1 MIFDEN
7 YIIFLQKLTKEKLQS
22 IIDDY
27 NQLSNIFNF
36 DKVDTKK
43 MKKNDIISKIIEIK
57 EEYLRYFVMSLD
69 KQDYEIL
76 KNCLSKKVKNDYLN
90 EKRDF
95 IKYMLNKK
103 LIFQEDNLIIPRDIY
118 MCLINLLK
126 EKEISKYI
134 EKWDRIYKLVD
145 GIIIAYGAIDR
156 KYFDII
162 ISGIEDNKLIIP
174 KLEYYYKKDYAIDNK
189 KIVSLK
195 LTNKKRI
202 NNYLKNTNYKMFKNS
217 DFVAMAD
224 SKFHHNIKSYKKF
237 IKMLKS
243 NYIFKNNDIKFVDQK
258 IVIPYLYNSL
268 NEEEIAKNNLID
280 TITTL
285 FEFKSDKLKN
295 KMLEEIV
302 KIRDEFPL
310 WEYRGFSKSEVK
322 DE

>member
-76 KNCLSKKVKNDYLN
+76 KNCLSRKVKNDYLN

-95 IKYMLNKK
+95 IKYMLNKN

-118 MCLINLLK
+118 MCLINFLK

>member
-162 ISGIEDNKLIIP
+162 ISGIEDNQLIIP

>member
-76 KNCLSKKVKNDYLN
+76 KNCLSRKVKNDYLN

-95 IKYMLNKK
+95 IKYMLNKN

-310 WEYRGFSKSEVK
+310 WEYRGFSKNEVK

>member
-36 DKVDTKK
+36 AKVDTKK

-76 KNCLSKKVKNDYLN
+76 KKCLSRKVKNDYLN

-95 IKYMLNKK
+95 IKYMLNKN

-118 MCLINLLK
+118 MCLVNLLK

-310 WEYRGFSKSEVK
+310 WEYRGFSKNEVK

>member
-7 YIIFLQKLTKEKLQS
+7 YIIFLQKLTTKKLQS

-95 IKYMLNKK
+95 IKYMLNKN

-310 WEYRGFSKSEVK
+310 WEYRGFSKNEVK

>member
-95 IKYMLNKK
+95 IKYMLNKN

>member
-76 KNCLSKKVKNDYLN
+76 KNCLSRKVKNDYLN

-95 IKYMLNKK
+95 IKYMLNKN

-118 MCLINLLK
+118 MCLINFLK

-174 KLEYYYKKDYAIDNK
+174 KLEYYYKKDYTIDNK

-217 DFVAMAD
+217 DFVAMED
-224 SKFHHNIKSYKKF
+224 SKYHHNIKSYKKF

-310 WEYRGFSKSEVK
+310 WEYRGFSKNEVK

>member
-76 KNCLSKKVKNDYLN
+76 KNCLSRKVKNDYLN

-95 IKYMLNKK
+95 IKYMLNKN

-118 MCLINLLK
+118 MCLVNLLK

>member
-76 KNCLSKKVKNDYLN
+76 KNCLSRKVKNDYLN

-95 IKYMLNKK
+95 IKYMLNKN

-118 MCLINLLK
+118 MCLVNLLK

-310 WEYRGFSKSEVK
+310 WEYRGFSKNEVK

>member
-76 KNCLSKKVKNDYLN
+76 KNCLSRKVKNDYLN

-95 IKYMLNKK
+95 IKYMLNKN
-103 LIFQEDNLIIPRDIY
+103 LIFQEDNLIVPRDIY

-126 EKEISKYI
+126 EKDISKYI

>member
-36 DKVDTKK
+36 AKVDTKK

>member
-76 KNCLSKKVKNDYLN
+76 KNCLSRKVKNDYLN

-95 IKYMLNKK
+95 IKYMLNKN

-302 KIRDEFPL
+302 KIREEFPL

>member
-310 WEYRGFSKSEVK
+310 WEYRGFSKNEVK

>member
-76 KNCLSKKVKNDYLN
+76 KNCLSRKVKNDYLN

-95 IKYMLNKK
+95 IKYMLNKN

-162 ISGIEDNKLIIP
+162 ISGIEDNQLIIP

>member
-76 KNCLSKKVKNDYLN
+76 KNCLSRKVKNDYLN

-95 IKYMLNKK
+95 IKYMLNKN

-162 ISGIEDNKLIIP
+162 ISGIEDNQLIIP

-310 WEYRGFSKSEVK
+310 WEYRGFNKSEVK

>member
-76 KNCLSKKVKNDYLN
+76 KNCLSRKVKNDYLN

-95 IKYMLNKK
+95 IKYMLNKN

-268 NEEEIAKNNLID
+268 NEEEITKNNLID

>member
-69 KQDYEIL
+69 KQGYEIL
-76 KNCLSKKVKNDYLN
+76 KNCLSRKVKNDYLN

-95 IKYMLNKK
+95 IKYMLNKN

-118 MCLINLLK
+118 MCLVNLLK

>member
-95 IKYMLNKK
+95 IKYMLNKN

-118 MCLINLLK
+118 MCLINFLK

-162 ISGIEDNKLIIP
+162 ISGIEDNQLIIP
-174 KLEYYYKKDYAIDNK
+174 KLEYYYKQDYAIDNK

-302 KIRDEFPL
+302 KIREEFPL
-310 WEYRGFSKSEVK
+310 WEYRGFSKNEVK